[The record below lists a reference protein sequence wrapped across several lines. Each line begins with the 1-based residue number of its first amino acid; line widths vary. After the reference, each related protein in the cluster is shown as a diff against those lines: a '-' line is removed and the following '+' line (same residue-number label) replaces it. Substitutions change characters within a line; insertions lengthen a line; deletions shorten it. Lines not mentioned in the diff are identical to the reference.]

1 MALNIIYIYI
11 HKYIYIYIVAF
22 IGDNNNPM
30 YINIYID
37 FFLRMIMRCG
47 IRPKKKLLPSYR
59 HAGGEQ
65 GTLPRFNWVQLPLA
79 TEKQTKVS
87 RANDFQTPARA
98 SLTMNAIH
106 GEQTLTHKRDCVT

>member
-1 MALNIIYIYI
+1 
-11 HKYIYIYIVAF
+11 
-22 IGDNNNPM
+22 
-30 YINIYID
+30 
-37 FFLRMIMRCG
+37 MIMRG
-47 IRPKKKLLPSYR
+47 EIRPKKKLLPNYR

-79 TEKQTKVS
+79 AEKQTKVS